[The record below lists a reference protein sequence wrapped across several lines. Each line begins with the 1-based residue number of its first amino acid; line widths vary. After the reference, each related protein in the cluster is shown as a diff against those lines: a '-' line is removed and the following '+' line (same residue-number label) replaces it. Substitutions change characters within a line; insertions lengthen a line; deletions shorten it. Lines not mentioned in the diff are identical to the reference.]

1 MLIRLLD
8 ITDMSLGTPYNTLLV
23 TQNQSAKETERVRR
37 EDGWRYR
44 QKSDAEK
51 EEKTETSQQ
60 RAQKGCTKKKVK
72 DREMT
77 ADERM
82 GEKSMESTVLGRS
95 RPPRERRGTATT
107 QYEEA
112 VILPRK

>member
-8 ITDMSLGTPYNTLLV
+8 ITDTSLGTPYNTLLV

-82 GEKSMESTVLGRS
+82 GGKKYGKYSIGEIKATKREKRDCHNT
-95 RPPRERRGTATT
+95 
-107 QYEEA
+107 
-112 VILPRK
+112 I